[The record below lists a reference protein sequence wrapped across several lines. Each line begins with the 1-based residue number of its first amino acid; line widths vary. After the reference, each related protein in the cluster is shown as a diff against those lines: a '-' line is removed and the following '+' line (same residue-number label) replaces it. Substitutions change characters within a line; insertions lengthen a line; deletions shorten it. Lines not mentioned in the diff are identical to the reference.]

1 MWRSRGFRLWTV
13 ATAMALLPLALWL
26 LPESMLISSY
36 LFSGDLPVN
45 PPTCPANVFLTE
57 VYLTSVWA
65 SLLGWNFLVVPL
77 AFALWLITRGRRPS
91 RVVARVVA
99 AYVLL
104 PALLEPAL
112 IAYDLSTVGARC
124 WEVWQPPAA
133 WNLGVYAFQVTYAFL
148 ILLAVRPAGPASPFR
163 IRLRRTGWATVL
175 CCLLFGLIRVDQGPD
190 ERFTGADVV
199 MRPIVYNGNHDMGAV
214 DEDLLWD
221 TTDDGDEAAREPGC
235 DQWTVIHLSYG
246 DTAPADRERAFICQ
260 ARDAGGYAAR
270 LVRLPDRELL
280 AYGRALCG
288 VVGRPS
294 TEPRVRKLLDQ
305 AGAYDWSY
313 ALMSALVFLCPD
325 AVARERPELVWSE
338 AEVQR
343 REEMYQAKMTSHCTD
358 PARRLRAVRQG
369 TTALFVG
376 EGGGY
381 VIEDGD
387 LEGDEEASRAL
398 GKAYDGILWELTAHR
413 AAVSTAVENDHVC
426 LTVKVVRRAPRVR
439 LKGWETAVETGIG
452 SPSGKL
458 SLTSW
463 EEGEALPDL
472 AVAGPGRYR
481 VRIYVRNQQEAA
493 MNTSDVPV
501 EEHLVVVYPG
511 RSKRTFFLPE

>member
-13 ATAMALLPLALWL
+13 ATAMALLPLGLSL
-26 LPESMLISSY
+26 LPESMLTISY
-36 LFSGDLPVN
+36 GLDN
-45 PPTCPANVFLTE
+45 PPICPGSDFQTE
-57 VYLTSVWA
+57 LYLSSVWA
-65 SLLGWNFLVVPL
+65 SLLEWNFVVVPL

-104 PALLEPAL
+104 PALLDPAL

-124 WEVWQPPAA
+124 WEVWEPTAG
-133 WNLGVYAFQVTYAFL
+133 WNLGMNTYQMTYAVL

-163 IRLRRTGWATVL
+163 IRLRRTGWAAVL

-199 MRPIVYNGNHDMGAV
+199 MRPIVYNGNHGLGEFALDTELPWG
-214 DEDLLWD
+214 
-221 TTDDGDEAAREPGC
+221 TTDDGDEAAREPEC
-235 DQWTVIHLSYG
+235 DQWTVIHRSYG
-246 DTAPADRERAFICQ
+246 DTAPADRERAFFCQ
-260 ARDAGGYAAR
+260 ARDVGGYAPR

-313 ALMSALVFLCPD
+313 DLMSALVFLCPD
-325 AVARERPELVWSE
+325 AVARERPELVLSE

-343 REEMYQAKMTSHCTD
+343 RAELYQARMTSHCAD

-413 AAVSTAVENDHVC
+413 VAVATAVENDHVC
-426 LTVKVVRRAPRVR
+426 LTVKVLRHAPRVR

-472 AVAGPGRYR
+472 AGSGPGHYR
-481 VRIYVRNQQEAA
+481 VRIYARNQQEAV
-493 MNTSDVPV
+493 MNPSDVPV
-501 EEHLVVVYPG
+501 EEHLVVVFPG
-511 RSKRTFFLPE
+511 RSKRTFFLPK